1 MSKTPHDRTAGAGRG
16 LGLPAAARG
25 LTHDLAAALRG
36 FRRDAGW
43 TTAVVAM
50 LAVALGLNT
59 ALFGI
64 VDAVLLRPLPFEA
77 PERLVRVR
85 AAWSRNA
92 DIDLLLPGG
101 LRSRL
106 ATVDAFDAV
115 AAAGTWRVR
124 YDTPEGAESVNAG
137 LATDGLFRMLGIAPA
152 IGRVF
157 EAGEPPKAVLLT
169 HGFWVERFGGDPR
182 VLGQSLRLD
191 GAAHTIVGVLP
202 PGFEAPFPR
211 FTAGEPAIWLSPDPA
226 AVPVWESEAANYG
239 ALYYAARLAPG
250 ATLAAAQAQ
259 MERVTA
265 EVRAAV
271 PDYEQYE
278 VFFRVDP
285 LQARLTRAARP
296 MLLILSGAVAVVLL
310 VACANVMNLL
320 LVRAGDRARE
330 LALRRA
336 LGASTGRLVRQLLV
350 EGGVLGVLGA
360 GAGVALAFWGTP
372 AIAAWAPAGVPGLA
386 DVSLG
391 ARTFGFAA
399 ALVVVTSVLGAL
411 APALMA
417 SRRVAGVH
425 GSAGTRV
432 AGGRGIERAH
442 FSLASLQ
449 IALALTLV
457 VAAVLLA
464 TTFARLQ
471 GVDPGFDTTNLVTF
485 TVSAPA
491 DRYQNG
497 ESAGRLIEAVQARVG
512 ALPGVE
518 ASGAGW
524 PLPLSSANWFSPYA
538 VDRDPDDQSRNAA
551 YHIVT
556 PGFFDALG
564 LQAREGRTLRPEDPP
579 ATAVVSESLARTAW
593 PGERPVG
600 RRLWLHPWGETPI
613 AFDVVGVVSDVVDRT
628 PRLGREPALYVPAH
642 GWLWAGQ
649 PFNIVLRSNQPLDA
663 LAPAIR
669 AAVREVEAGSPVA
682 DMAAYRQLLE
692 HHTAPARFS
701 LALVGTFAVTAV
713 VLAIVGLYGVIAY
726 RVARRRHEFG
736 IRLALGADAGGLIR
750 IVLADWLRM
759 VAAGVVAGLT
769 AAVLLSRFLTAQLYG
784 VSATDAATYALAT
797 AIVAA
802 VALAAA
808 WLPARRAAAIEPA
821 GLLRAE

>member
-1 MSKTPHDRTAGAGRG
+1 MANTLHDAAPGPGWVAG
-16 LGLPAAARG
+16 LLAATQG
-25 LTHDLAAALRG
+25 LTHDLTATFRG

-50 LAVALGLNT
+50 LAIALGLNT

-64 VDAVLLRPLPFEA
+64 VDAVLLKPLPFEA

-101 LRSRL
+101 MRARVEAL
-106 ATVDAFDAV
+106 DAFDAV
-115 AAAGTWRVR
+115 EAAGTTRVG
-124 YDTPEGAESVNAG
+124 YETSEGVESVSAG
-137 LATDGLFRMLGIAPA
+137 LASDGLFAMLGITPA

-169 HGFWVERFGGDPR
+169 HGFWLERFGGDPR

-191 GAAHTIVGVLP
+191 GAAHAIVGVLP

-211 FTAGEPAIWLSPDPA
+211 FTAREPAIWLSPDPA
-226 AVPVWESEAANYG
+226 AVAAWESESANYG
-239 ALYYAARLAPG
+239 ALYYAAQLAPG

-259 MERVTA
+259 MDRVTA
-265 EVRAAV
+265 AVRAAE

-296 MLLILSGAVAVVLL
+296 TLLVLSGAVAVVLL
-310 VACANVMNLL
+310 VACANVLNLL
-320 LVRAGDRARE
+320 LVRARARTHE

-336 LGASTGRLVRQLLV
+336 LGASPARLARQLIV
-350 EGGVLGVLGA
+350 EGAVLGVLGSAA
-360 GAGVALAFWGTP
+360 GLVLAFWGTP
-372 AIAAWAPAGVPGLA
+372 SMAALAPAGVPGLA
-386 DVSLG
+386 DVALG
-391 ARTFGFAA
+391 PRTVAFAA
-399 ALVVVTSVLGAL
+399 VLVVVTTVLGAL
-411 APALMA
+411 APALAA
-417 SRRVAGVH
+417 SRRAAGVH
-425 GSAGTRV
+425 GSRGTRI
-432 AGGRGIERAH
+432 AGGRGIERTH

-457 VAAVLLA
+457 VAAALLA
-464 TTFARLQ
+464 ATFARLQ
-471 GVDPGFDTTNLVTF
+471 RADPGFDTTNLVTF

-491 DRYQNG
+491 ERYQNG
-497 ESAGRLIEAVQARVG
+497 ESAGRLIEAVEARVR
-512 ALPGVE
+512 ALPGVQ
-518 ASGAGW
+518 AAGAGW

-538 VDRDPDDQSRNAA
+538 VDRDPDDRSRNAA

-564 LQAREGRTLRPEDPP
+564 LRAREGRTFRPEDPP
-579 ATAVVSESLARTAW
+579 PTAVISESLARAAW
-593 PGERPVG
+593 PGERAVG
-600 RRLWLHPWGETPI
+600 RRLWLHPWGEKDVP
-613 AFDVVGVVSDVVDRT
+613 FEVVGVVHDVIDRT
-628 PRLGREPALYVPAH
+628 PRLGREPALYVPAR

-649 PFNIVLRSNQPLDA
+649 PFNIVLRSDQPLDA

-669 AAVREVEAGSPVA
+669 AAVREVDPASPVA
-682 DMAAYRQLLE
+682 DMSAYRQLLDR
-692 HHTAPARFS
+692 HTEPARFS
-701 LALVGTFAVTAV
+701 LALVGTFAATAV

-750 IVLADWLRM
+750 IVLSDWLRM
-759 VAAGVVAGLT
+759 VAVGVVAGLT
-769 AAVLLSRFLTAQLYG
+769 AAVLLSRFLAAQLYG

-797 AIVAA
+797 TVVAL

-808 WLPARRAAAIEPA
+808 WLPARRAAGIEPA
-821 GLLRAE
+821 SLLRAE